1 MAKGPYDDI
10 VRAVLERL
18 GASAPKAAKPA
29 AKKAASSTGR
39 RTARKAAS
47 VPAKPMTKAE
57 RSAANRA
64 AWAKEKAKSDAKL
77 AAERPAKKAARTAE
91 AKAKGRERGNR
102 KAEERYGYGA
112 NQLKTNKAKAFFERE
127 VDKAQRGIDATENVL
142 AKGRDSAKMEAEI
155 RDIKKY
161 MEKEGYKMSPSDIKA
176 IVSENLR
183 GAGLSRERFKR
194 RLKFIVDETKG
205 KPERE
210 IVEMGARRA
219 RAEEIKTGR
228 KITGKTPARIT
239 KKESELQK
247 RLALLDEKRKFNAL
261 IKKADSKMGTS
272 RGPQPKK
279 AKKVV
284 EQESSKRLRA
294 VQEKNAK
301 KNIIDPRV
309 AKMSPAQRKKFLAE
323 ENKKWK
329 RLKNVKIS
337 GQKMTD
343 MQAKDA
349 LAELGKRELPSS
361 RVRSKPVEKREPTVW
376 VRNKQGKLVPKN
388 SSKK

>member
-10 VRAVLERL
+10 VRQVLERL
-18 GASAPKAAKPA
+18 GAKAPKAATKATKSA
-29 AKKAASSTGR
+29 AKKVT
-39 RTARKAAS
+39 RKATS

-91 AKAKGRERGNR
+91 AKAKGVARGNR
-102 KAEERYGYGA
+102 KASEAYGGEGVTDI
-112 NQLKTNKAKAFFERE
+112 KIGKAKAFFERE
-127 VDKAQRGIDATENVL
+127 TDKAQRIIDATESAL
-142 AKGRDSAKMEAEI
+142 LKGRDTAKIDREL

-161 MEKEGYKMSPSDIKA
+161 MEKEGYEMSPSDVRA
-176 IVSENLR
+176 IIAEKMR
-183 GAGLSRERFKR
+183 GAGMANKR
-194 RLKFIVDETKG
+194 GRNRLKFIVDELKDKSFKET
-205 KPERE
+205 
-210 IVEMGARRA
+210 VEMGSRRA

-228 KITGKTPARIT
+228 KITGSTPARIT
-239 KKESELQK
+239 KKEAELQK
-247 RLALLDEKRKFNAL
+247 RLARLRERERFDKV
-261 IKKADSKMGTS
+261 IKKADSKIGAS
-272 RGPQPKK
+272 RGPRKK
-279 AKKVV
+279 SGKKVV

-294 VQEKNAK
+294 AQEKNAK
-301 KNIIDPRV
+301 RSVVDPRV
-309 AKMSPAQRKKFLAE
+309 AAMSATKRKKFLAE
-323 ENKKWK
+323 QKREWK
-329 RLKNVKIS
+329 RLKDVKIS

-343 MQAKDA
+343 KQAKDA

-388 SSKK
+388 SNKK

>member
-10 VRAVLERL
+10 VRKVLERL
-18 GASAPKAAKPA
+18 GANAPKAATKAAKPT
-29 AKKAASSTGR
+29 AKKAT
-39 RTARKAAS
+39 RKAAS

-91 AKAKGRERGNR
+91 AKAAGVKRGNR
-102 KAEERYGYGA
+102 KSEEKYGYGA

-155 RDIKKY
+155 RDIKQY
-161 MEKEGYKMSPSDIKA
+161 MEKEGYKMSPSDVRA

-219 RAEEIKTGR
+219 RAEEIKTGK

-247 RLALLDEKRKFNAL
+247 RLSLLEERKNFDKV
-261 IKKADSKMGTS
+261 IKKADSKMGTP
-272 RGPQPKK
+272 RGPQKKKPKK
-279 AKKVV
+279 IV

-294 VQEKNAK
+294 AQEANAK
-301 KNIIDPRV
+301 KNRIDPRV
-309 AKMSPAQRKKFLAE
+309 AKMTPAQRKKFLAE
-323 ENKKWK
+323 EDRRWKATPRRNITYGRGYADAEAKK
-329 RLKNVKIS
+329 RLA
-337 GQKMTD
+337 D
-343 MQAKDA
+343 
-349 LAELGKRELPSS
+349 LAEREVPRSKKGPYPSTDRYGRYSGKR
-361 RVRSKPVEKREPTVW
+361 
-376 VRNKQGKLVPKN
+376 
-388 SSKK
+388 

>member
-10 VRAVLERL
+10 VRKVLERL
-18 GASAPKAAKPA
+18 GANAPKATTKATKST
-29 AKKAASSTGR
+29 AKKVT
-39 RTARKAAS
+39 RKATS

-91 AKAKGRERGNR
+91 AKAAGVKRSNR

-155 RDIKKY
+155 RDIKQY
-161 MEKEGYKMSPSDIKA
+161 MEKEGYKMSPSDVRA

-210 IVEMGARRA
+210 IVEMGSRRA
-219 RAEEIKTGR
+219 RAEEIKTGK

-247 RLALLDEKRKFNAL
+247 RLSLLQERRNFDKV
-261 IKKADSKMGTS
+261 IKKADSKMGAS
-272 RGPQPKK
+272 RGPRKK
-279 AKKVV
+279 TTKMVV
-284 EQESSKRLRA
+284 EQESSKRLRSQQDA
-294 VQEKNAK
+294 NAK
-301 KNIIDPRV
+301 AMRK
-309 AKMSPAQRKKFLAE
+309 SLGRKKLSD
-323 ENKKWK
+323 KQIDL
-329 RLKNVKIS
+329 RLK
-337 GQKMTD
+337 KM
-343 MQAKDA
+343 
-349 LAELGKRELPSS
+349 ENENR
-361 RVRSKPVEKREPTVW
+361 
-376 VRNKQGKLVPKN
+376 VPK
-388 SSKK
+388 KKKFVQKYGNPPEPKKSAPKKK